1 MTEAPKKSKTSKLQK
16 RLKHFHNRLNSG
28 GYNITS
34 MQDYKDAKG
43 GNRKIVHIHMHSI
56 FSISDAMVKP
66 MEVAARAKELGIDTI
81 ILTDHGVI
89 SGIVQ
94 MKQACLKYGIKFI
107 PACEMYEAP
116 GGINAD
122 RTTKNLQSENRHI
135 TMIPVNNE
143 GWGAM
148 QYIIQDANMNGFH
161 YNPRT
166 DVPFIKSTGMG
177 KNIIATSG
185 CLGGEI
191 AQLLL
196 AGSYEE
202 AKAEA
207 IYRTSVFH
215 TFFLEIQDN
224 GSREQEIVNQALIQ
238 IGEET
243 GIPLVFAKDVHYV
256 MADHK
261 IPHHTLVAMSRKQ
274 NIHDC
279 NPYPGTNTYHY
290 AGADEVYKWAK
301 DNQIPLE
308 AIENTQKLADMC
320 NVDVELGKDL
330 MPAYEYVEE
339 GHTPETYLRKLLY
352 DNMIE
357 YVEWCVTHNNPID
370 VKKYIERV
378 EYEYKVICD
387 KRVPSYFLILW
398 DILLYST
405 DRNKWLSYPA
415 NLKWIME
422 QDVIEGFDDDDE
434 PTMEIVMPNAKYQFY
449 PEFYVGPGRGS
460 AAGSMIAFL
469 LDITRLDPLEYDL
482 LFERFLNPDR
492 KGLPD
497 IDVDFPGDNHDLL
510 IDFVAQRYGR
520 DKTAQV
526 RTFTAY
532 KLKATIDK
540 TCKAMEEFDPN
551 NPKKIIKYGRTVAEE
566 VKATINM
573 IVNDANKMPDAD
585 DVTYKDMMAI
595 SMHPEDYE
603 RYGTALPRAIEA
615 SKQFRKMMEKYPELN
630 ENIKHIEG
638 SLSGQSIHA
647 GAVIISSRPLELDCP
662 TIMPDEKSKAVL
674 PITMYDYPDCEALGL
689 LKMDLLRTATLR
701 IISQALAM
709 IEGRT
714 GKRIHIYDIG
724 RDDEKVFEYMAQGN
738 THGLF
743 QIAGGGITGY
753 TKQVAPKRQAE
764 LIDIL
769 AIYRPGPLDAVLENG
784 NTIAQQYVIN
794 GDKKKNREYL
804 ATLPEDMREVLKKAR
819 GQMIYQ
825 ESVMTLVRNVSGY
838 SRGQADGF
846 RSVISK
852 KKIPEIKKQYDIFV
866 HGHEYTLA
874 HWQEALDAWDG
885 SKKVHDDKGVEQ
897 ILWHDNHAKRELPV
911 SLDEIK
917 DAIKDISAQMLINI
931 IPGAIAKGY
940 KKKFADNLFRQI
952 EAFAAYAFNKSH
964 SACYADETY
973 QTAWLKYYYPTEYMA
988 ALLTVRGDDKDA
1000 VLDNL
1005 KETKRMGIKI
1015 LPPHINESAAGFAPS
1030 ADAIRFGIRSING
1043 VGDKAIEYILE
1054 MRRAEKFKD
1063 FTDFMQRVVKDFVK
1077 SPERKT
1083 NPVNRS
1089 VIRQLIKAGC
1099 FDTFEANRYSLLNHY
1114 NFDLRGDK
1122 RWVGSEMD
1130 LETDSAKKDHSF
1142 VYDATLYNEKRML
1155 QMEFDL
1161 IGIYVT
1167 KSPYEALPYV
1177 AAADMDFTS
1186 GWREKATYDVGGQI
1200 TKINIMKIKNGKS
1213 TGKSMAHVFVETQF
1227 EPMRLTFFA
1236 DEYEEYSQHLYVEN
1250 ILVFRVYKK
1259 KGTYKGAD
1267 TEDLIGEKVLVKQG
1281 KKLKKEMGI
1290 SSQKAIGNA
1299 EVEVEETILPIVEQ
1313 SAPRPDPVAGLFDDK
1328 PAKKKKK
1335 RKRTETVADYI

>member
-1 MTEAPKKSKTSKLQK
+1 MGAAPSKMKKKFKK
-16 RLKHFHNRLNSG
+16 FHNRLADG
-28 GYNITS
+28 GYTITS
-34 MQDYKDAKG
+34 IQDYKDAKG
-43 GNRKIVHIHMHSI
+43 GKRKIVHIHMHSI

-116 GGINAD
+116 GGVKAD
-122 RTTKNLQSENRHI
+122 RTKKNPQSDNRHI

-191 AQLLL
+191 SQLLL
-196 AGSYEE
+196 AGSYDE

-207 IYRTSVFH
+207 LYRSTVFH

-238 IGEET
+238 IGQET
-243 GIPLVFAKDVHYV
+243 GLPLVFAKDVHYV
-256 MADHK
+256 MADHQNS
-261 IPHHTLVAMSRKQ
+261 HHALVSMSRKQ

-290 AGADEVYKWAK
+290 SGAEEVYKWAL

-308 AIENTQKLADMC
+308 AIENTAKLADMC

-330 MPAYEYVEE
+330 MPTYPFVEA

-357 YVEWCVTHNNPID
+357 YVDWCVEHDNPID
-370 VKKYIERV
+370 VKKYIERI

-387 KRVPSYFLILW
+387 KNIPSYFLILW
-398 DILLYST
+398 DILLWST
-405 DRNKWLSYPA
+405 DRNRWLSYPA
-415 NLKWIME
+415 NAKWISE
-422 QDVIEGFDDDDE
+422 QEIVEGFDEDDE
-434 PTMEIVMPNAKYQFY
+434 PTIEIVLPNSKYQFY

-469 LDITRLDPLEYDL
+469 LDITRLDPIEYDL

-492 KGLPD
+492 KGMPD

-520 DKTAQV
+520 DRTAQV

-532 KLKATIDK
+532 KLKACIDK
-540 TCKAMEEFDPN
+540 LCKAMEEYDPK
-551 NPKKIIKYGRTVAEE
+551 NPKKIINFGRVVAEE

-585 DVTYKDMMAI
+585 DVTYKDMMNI
-595 SMHPEDYE
+595 SVHPEDYE
-603 RYGTALPRAIEA
+603 RYGTALPRAIDA
-615 SKQFRKMMEKYPELN
+615 SKQFRKMMEKYPDLSD
-630 ENIKHIEG
+630 NIKNIEG
-638 SLSGQSIHA
+638 ALSGMSIHA
-647 GAVIISSRPLELDCP
+647 GAVIISNRPLEMDCP

-701 IISQALAM
+701 IISQCIGMVEAKTKKKLN
-709 IEGRT
+709 
-714 GKRIHIYDIG
+714 IYDIG
-724 RDDEKVFEYMAQGN
+724 RDDEDVFEYISQGK

-764 LIDIL
+764 IIDIL
-769 AIYRPGPLDAVLENG
+769 AIYRPGPLDAVLGNG

-794 GDKKKNREYL
+794 GNKKKNKEYL
-804 ATLPEDMREVLKKAR
+804 KSLPEDMREVLKKTR

-852 KKIPEIKKQYDIFV
+852 KKISEVKKQYDIFV
-866 HGHEYTLA
+866 HGHDYTLS
-874 HWQEALDAWDG
+874 HWMAAQDAWEDAKKTFDKDDNVDKMLWFDG
-885 SKKVHDDKGVEQ
+885 
-897 ILWHDNHAKRELPV
+897 HAKRELPV
-911 SLDEIK
+911 SKKEID
-917 DAIKDISAQMLINI
+917 DAIKDITEQMTINV
-931 IPGAIAKGY
+931 IPGAVALGY
-940 KKKFADNLFRQI
+940 QKKFADNLFRQI
-952 EAFAAYAFNKSH
+952 EAFAAYAFNRSH

-973 QTAWLKYYYPTEYMA
+973 QTAWLKFHYPTEYMA
-988 ALLTVRGDDKDA
+988 SLLTVRGDDKEA

-1005 KETKRMGIKI
+1005 KEAKRMGIKI
-1015 LPPHINESAAGFAPS
+1015 LPPNINKSEAGFFP
-1030 ADAIRFGIRSING
+1030 DGNDIRFGIRSISG
-1043 VGDKAIEYILE
+1043 VGDKAIEYIFE
-1054 MRRAEKFKD
+1054 VRGNTP
-1063 FTDFMQRVVKDFVK
+1063 FTDFNDFMIRGVANFVK
-1077 SPERKT
+1077 TPERKT
-1083 NPVNRS
+1083 NPINRS
-1089 VIRQLIKAGC
+1089 VIRQLVKSGC
-1099 FDTFEANRYSLLNHY
+1099 FDEFEANRYKLLNHY
-1114 NFDLRGDK
+1114 NITLRGDK
-1122 RWVGSEMD
+1122 RWIGSELD
-1130 LETDSAKKDHSF
+1130 LEKDSAKKDHSF
-1142 VYDATLYNEKRML
+1142 VYDEASYNEKRML

-1167 KSPYEALPYV
+1167 KSPYESLPYV
-1177 AAADMDFTS
+1177 APVDMDFSS
-1186 GWREKATYDVGGQI
+1186 GWREKNTYDVGGQI
-1200 TKINIMKIKNGKS
+1200 QKINIMKIKKGQS
-1213 TGKSMAHVFVETQF
+1213 IGKSMAHVFVETQF
-1227 EPMRLTFFA
+1227 ESMRLTFFA
-1236 DEYEEYSQHLYVEN
+1236 DEYEEFSQHLYKDN

-1259 KGTYKGAD
+1259 KGTYNGAD
-1267 TEDLIGEKVLVKQG
+1267 TEDLIADKVLVKQG

-1290 SSQKAIGNA
+1290 NAQKPI
-1299 EVEVEETILPIVEQ
+1299 ESEEADVVPDELPIVSQ

-1328 PAKKKKK
+1328 PKKKKK